1 MRILLVSTQD
11 YIHHPIPSRH
21 HYIFEELAKRHEVHV
36 PHFHVSRGKERE
48 TRLIVHEATKF
59 PFRGPILHYTLN
71 APFQYAV
78 FKRIIKEEE
87 TDVVVAAHIFAGAAV
102 IKAAKKYGVP
112 VVFDLKDWFPD
123 SAAAYYKNPLLKW
136 ALREGVW
143 RITKHNLDR
152 SDRITTV
159 SPSLVERL
167 KKYGYNAKLIT
178 NGVNTDIF
186 KPMDSKAGKRM
197 LGLDED
203 CFVIGY
209 VGAIEDWL
217 DLEGVIKGL
226 SELLHT
232 KSDIYLA
239 IIGGALF
246 TDYEIRLKELVKEK
260 NIENNV
266 KFYGLIEYK
275 NLPEYIAGMDACLI
289 PFKITPISD
298 VSLPN
303 KFFEYSACG
312 KPILST
318 PITDVMN
325 VGGEN
330 LFIYKDKEEFVD
342 KVNYIMNNPRKYE
355 MDVNEYSWKRKAREL
370 ESVLQELIVG
380 YK

>member
-11 YIHHPIPSRH
+11 YIHHPVPSRH

-48 TRLIVHEATKF
+48 TRLIVHEATLF
-59 PFRGPILHYTLN
+59 PVREPMLHYTLN

-78 FKRIIKEEE
+78 FKRIIRDEGI
-87 TDVVVAAHIFAGAAV
+87 DVVVAAHIFAGAAV
-102 IKAAKKYGVP
+102 IRAAKKYGVP

-123 SAAAYYKNPLLKW
+123 SAAAYYKNRLLKW
-136 ALREGVW
+136 ILREGVW
-143 RITKHNLDR
+143 RVTKHNLDR

-167 KKYGYNAKLIT
+167 KKYGYDAKLIT

-186 KPMDSKAGKRM
+186 KPMDSRAGKRM
-197 LGLDED
+197 LGLDEA

-209 VGAIEDWL
+209 VGTLEEWL
-217 DLEGVIKGL
+217 DLDEVIIGL

-232 KSDIYLA
+232 RKDIYLA

-246 TDYEIRLKELVKEK
+246 TDYERRLKGFVKEK
-260 NIENNV
+260 GIENNV
-266 KFYGLIEYK
+266 KFYGLIDYK
-275 NLPEYIAGMDACLI
+275 KLPKYIAGMDICLI

-298 VSLPN
+298 IALPN

-318 PITDVMN
+318 PIPDVMKME
-325 VGGEN
+325 GEN
-330 LFIYKDKEEFVD
+330 LFIYRDKEEFVER
-342 KVNYIMNNPRKYE
+342 VEYIMDNPRKYE
-355 MDVNEYSWKRKAREL
+355 MDVNENSWKRKAGEF
-370 ESVLQELIVG
+370 ESLLQELIKK